1 MTDYKQMLERIEGKA
16 MAAER
21 RLGTQP
27 AARLA
32 FLKSLT
38 TDERADVV
46 GEALGEM
53 EALELALLVDRMLD
67 GDCEGMGVLI
77 DEAIEARA
85 AEMLRDAARHN
96 REGGPDEER
105 LADDRSRAADIN
117 ASRVEYR

>member
-1 MTDYKQMLERIEGKA
+1 MTNYKQMLERIEGKA

-32 FLKSLT
+32 FLASLD

-53 EALELALLVDRMLD
+53 EALELAMLVDRMLE
-67 GDCEGMGVLI
+67 GDCEGMGALI

-85 AEMLRDAARHN
+85 AEMLRDAARYN

-105 LADDRSRAADIN
+105 LADDRSRADDIN